1 MYRCSRAVVSTG
13 RLIASRHWLWL
24 LALLLTACA
33 SNQLA
38 PLTERTSGPGWR
50 PTDYQ
55 IQPGDTLYSIAWEFG
70 FDYRQ
75 LARWNHIQ
83 PPYKIITAT
92 RLRLSAPAKD
102 RTKIVKK
109 IQSKTGLLA
118 NRPKLAQP
126 TKPRTTRSQPT
137 RKLPPATEKIIWK
150 WPTKGVVDETYSAKL
165 GHNRGLNITGRSGQP
180 ISAAAAG
187 TVVYAGSGLKA
198 YGKMVIIKHSEKFLS
213 AYAHNQTM
221 SVTEGQ
227 WVKTGQKIAQ
237 MGRNSAGKTILHF
250 EIRSNGKPTDPAKL
264 LPKPS

>member
-1 MYRCSRAVVSTG
+1 MVSTG
-13 RLIASRHWLWL
+13 RFIASRHWLWL
-24 LALLLTACA
+24 LAFLLTACA

-83 PPYKIITAT
+83 PPYTIITAT
-92 RLRLSAPAKD
+92 RLRLSPPVQT
-102 RTKIVKK
+102 RTRAVNKV
-109 IQSKTGLLA
+109 QSKTAPLTKRA
-118 NRPKLAQP
+118 KFAQHASS
-126 TKPRTTRSQPT
+126 KKSRSQPT

-150 WPTKGVVDETYSAKL
+150 WPTQGVVDENYSAKL
-165 GHNRGLNITGRSGQP
+165 GHNRGLNIAGKSGQP